1 MKKLLFFI
9 PLIAFGAAT
18 QATSNYELLD
28 AQGNVLEIFVATP
41 EVAATYPACVQQ
53 VYPTA
58 VSCVPYVAPIQPIV
72 DVSKAPPAFTLQ
84 EPAPVITTNSSSP
97 IVTTNNAVVTTN
109 NIAP

>member
-9 PLIAFGAAT
+9 PLIAFGAVT
-18 QATSNYELLD
+18 QAPSNYELLD

-58 VSCVPYVAPIQPIV
+58 VTCVLAPNQPTL
-72 DVSKAPPAFTLQ
+72 DVTPS
-84 EPAPVITTNSSSP
+84 VI
-97 IVTTNNAVVTTN
+97 TTNNAVALPVVTTN
-109 NIAP
+109 NLSILTTNNSP

>member
-18 QATSNYELLD
+18 QAPSNYELLD

-41 EVAATYPACVQQ
+41 DVAATYPACVKE

-58 VSCVPYVAPIQPIV
+58 VSCVLAPIQSTV
-72 DVSKAPPAFTLQ
+72 DIT
-84 EPAPVITTNSSSP
+84 PVL
-97 IVTTNNAVVTTN
+97 TTNNAVALPVVTTN
-109 NIAP
+109 NLSILTTNNSQ

>member
-18 QATSNYELLD
+18 QDPSNYELLD

-53 VYPTA
+53 IYLTA
-58 VSCVPYVAPIQPIV
+58 VNCVPEPIAPTINLSAATTIIPTTT
-72 DVSKAPPAFTLQ
+72 VSNTAT
-84 EPAPVITTNSSSP
+84 VSI
-97 IVTTNNAVVTTN
+97 TNNSK
-109 NIAP
+109 

>member
-18 QATSNYELLD
+18 QAPSNYELLD

-53 VYPTA
+53 IYPTA
-58 VSCVPYVAPIQPIV
+58 VSCMLAPNQPTV
-72 DVSKAPPAFTLQ
+72 DIT
-84 EPAPVITTNSSSP
+84 PV
-97 IVTTNNAVVTTN
+97 VTTNNAVALPVVTTN
-109 NIAP
+109 NLSILTTNNSQ

>member
-18 QATSNYELLD
+18 QAPSNYELLD

-53 VYPTA
+53 IYPTA
-58 VSCVPYVAPIQPIV
+58 VSCVPYVAPIQPTV
-72 DVSKAPPAFTLQ
+72 DIT
-84 EPAPVITTNSSSP
+84 PVITTN
-97 IVTTNNAVVTTN
+97 NAVALPVVTTN
-109 NIAP
+109 NLSILTTNNSQ

>member
-18 QATSNYELLD
+18 QAPSNYELLD

-53 VYPTA
+53 IYPTA
-58 VSCVPYVAPIQPIV
+58 VSCVLAPNQPTV
-72 DVSKAPPAFTLQ
+72 DIT
-84 EPAPVITTNSSSP
+84 PVITTN
-97 IVTTNNAVVTTN
+97 NAVALPVVTTN
-109 NIAP
+109 NLSILTTNNSQ

>member
-18 QATSNYELLD
+18 QAPSNYELLD

-53 VYPTA
+53 IYRTA
-58 VSCVPYVAPIQPIV
+58 VSCVPYVALIQPTV
-72 DVSKAPPAFTLQ
+72 DIT
-84 EPAPVITTNSSSP
+84 PVL
-97 IVTTNNAVVTTN
+97 TTNNAVALPVVTTN
-109 NIAP
+109 NLSILTTNNSQ

>member
-18 QATSNYELLD
+18 QAPSNYELLD
-28 AQGNVLEIFVATP
+28 AQGNELEIFVATP
-41 EVAATYPACVQQ
+41 EVAATYPACVKE

-58 VSCVPYVAPIQPIV
+58 VSCVLAPIQPTV
-72 DVSKAPPAFTLQ
+72 DI
-84 EPAPVITTNSSSP
+84 APVVTTNAVSP
-97 IVTTNNAVVTTN
+97 VITTNNAVVTTN

>member
-18 QATSNYELLD
+18 QAPSNYELLD

-41 EVAATYPACVQQ
+41 DVAATYPACVKE

-58 VSCVPYVAPIQPIV
+58 VSCVPYVAPIQPTV
-72 DVSKAPPAFTLQ
+72 DVTPVVTTNAVS
-84 EPAPVITTNSSSP
+84 PVITTN
-97 IVTTNNAVVTTN
+97 NAAVTTN

>member
-18 QATSNYELLD
+18 QAPSNYELLD

-41 EVAATYPACVQQ
+41 EVAATYPACVKS

-58 VSCVPYVAPIQPIV
+58 VSCVLAPNQPTV
-72 DVSKAPPAFTLQ
+72 N
-84 EPAPVITTNSSSP
+84 ITPLVT
-97 IVTTNNAVVTTN
+97 TTNNVALPAVTTN
-109 NIAP
+109 NISITTNNSQ

>member
-18 QATSNYELLD
+18 QAPSNYELLD

-41 EVAATYPACVQQ
+41 NVAATYPACVKE

-58 VSCVPYVAPIQPIV
+58 VSCVPYVAPIQPTV
-72 DVSKAPPAFTLQ
+72 DITSVFTTNTLS
-84 EPAPVITTNSSSP
+84 PVITTNNSK
-97 IVTTNNAVVTTN
+97 
-109 NIAP
+109 

>member
-41 EVAATYPACVQQ
+41 EVAATYPACVKE

-58 VSCVPYVAPIQPIV
+58 VSCVP
-72 DVSKAPPAFTLQ
+72 
-84 EPAPVITTNSSSP
+84 EP
-97 IVTTNNAVVTTN
+97 
-109 NIAP
+109 IAPTINLSAATTIIPTTTVSNTANVSITSNSK

>member
-41 EVAATYPACVQQ
+41 EVAATYPACVKE

-58 VSCVPYVAPIQPIV
+58 VSCVPEPIAPTSNLSAATVINN
-72 DVSKAPPAFTLQ
+72 VSTATTSSTIS
-84 EPAPVITTNSSSP
+84 ITTNNSP
-97 IVTTNNAVVTTN
+97 
-109 NIAP
+109 

>member
-18 QATSNYELLD
+18 QAPSNYELLD

-53 VYPTA
+53 IYHTA
-58 VSCVPYVAPIQPIV
+58 VTCVPYVAPIQPTV
-72 DVSKAPPAFTLQ
+72 DITPVVATNNAVALPA
-84 EPAPVITTNSSSP
+84 A
-97 IVTTNNAVVTTN
+97 TTNNASPIITTN

>member
-18 QATSNYELLD
+18 QAPSNYELLD

-58 VSCVPYVAPIQPIV
+58 VSCVPYVAPIQPTV
-72 DVSKAPPAFTLQ
+72 DITSVFTTNTLS
-84 EPAPVITTNSSSP
+84 PVITTNNSK
-97 IVTTNNAVVTTN
+97 
-109 NIAP
+109 

>member
-18 QATSNYELLD
+18 QAPSNYELLD

-41 EVAATYPACVQQ
+41 DVAATYPACVKE

-58 VSCVPYVAPIQPIV
+58 VSCVLAPNQPTV
-72 DVSKAPPAFTLQ
+72 DITS
-84 EPAPVITTNSSSP
+84 VI
-97 IVTTNNAVVTTN
+97 TTNNAVALPVVTTN
-109 NIAP
+109 NLSILTTNNSQ

>member
-18 QATSNYELLD
+18 QAPSNYELLD

-41 EVAATYPACVQQ
+41 NVAATYPACVQQ
-53 VYPTA
+53 IYPTA
-58 VSCVPYVAPIQPIV
+58 VSCVLAPNQPTV
-72 DVSKAPPAFTLQ
+72 DI
-84 EPAPVITTNSSSP
+84 APVVTTNAVSP
-97 IVTTNNAVVTTN
+97 AITTNNAVVTTN

>member
-18 QATSNYELLD
+18 QAPSNYELLD

-41 EVAATYPACVQQ
+41 NVAATYPACVKE

-58 VSCVPYVAPIQPIV
+58 VSCVLAPIQPTMDITPV
-72 DVSKAPPAFTLQ
+72 LTTNAVS
-84 EPAPVITTNSSSP
+84 PVI
-97 IVTTNNAVVTTN
+97 TTNNAVVTTN

>member
-18 QATSNYELLD
+18 QAPSNYELLD

-53 VYPTA
+53 IYPTA
-58 VSCVPYVAPIQPIV
+58 VSCVSYVAPIQPTV
-72 DVSKAPPAFTLQ
+72 DITPVVTTNAVS
-84 EPAPVITTNSSSP
+84 PVITTNNSK
-97 IVTTNNAVVTTN
+97 
-109 NIAP
+109 

>member
-18 QATSNYELLD
+18 QAPSNYELLD

-53 VYPTA
+53 IYPTA
-58 VSCVPYVAPIQPIV
+58 VSCVLAPNQPTV
-72 DVSKAPPAFTLQ
+72 DITPVVTTNAVS
-84 EPAPVITTNSSSP
+84 PVITTNNSKCISTYN
-97 IVTTNNAVVTTN
+97 V
-109 NIAP
+109 IA